1 MFHVRCY
8 HCYCTTKHWYFIQQG
23 LVAICPLGFLFV
35 LNCYVARGMFLSDT
49 IYKFILMPYKANSI
63 CSIYSIL
70 NKSSCFSLDK
80 NLLCYW
86 HSCEYLR
93 EFCQLIHA
101 SAKLTSAPLW
111 PIWLFFWKKCG
122 LWEQLLLKSLISWLR
137 LKFQFPSTVTKVQC
151 NIKYQD
157 DSTSQTYRGKS
168 LGRLHTH
175 ENENRI
181 WTADERAPQRFICSK
196 PQKLQADFTQHA

>member
-8 HCYCTTKHWYFIQQG
+8 HCYCTIKHWYFIQQG

-35 LNCYVARGMFLSDT
+35 LRSFVARGMFHSDT
-49 IYKFILMPYKANSI
+49 IYKFILTPYKANSI

-86 HSCEYLR
+86 HSCEHLR

-101 SAKLTSAPLW
+101 SGKTYFSTSSTNMIVILKEMWSVGTTSAQEFNFLIEAQI
-111 PIWLFFWKKCG
+111 PISKH
-122 LWEQLLLKSLISWLR
+122 SDIS
-137 LKFQFPSTVTKVQC
+137 PV
-151 NIKYQD
+151 
-157 DSTSQTYRGKS
+157 
-168 LGRLHTH
+168 
-175 ENENRI
+175 
-181 WTADERAPQRFICSK
+181 
-196 PQKLQADFTQHA
+196 